1 MRRGITLFERCE
13 IGAKGNTLRLRTSSR
28 DEKGCDRMS
37 EQRKYDLV
45 EHAKPWRYEEDGLT
59 VTRGSAWTGP
69 GCHLG
74 CGVKLYTDSDG
85 KLVKVE
91 GDEENPFNKGRLC
104 VRCLDLPEVVYS
116 EKRLTYPMKRD
127 PKDRGKNKWQRITWD
142 EAFDEI
148 EAHLVD
154 LKERYGA
161 ESVLFLQGTGRDIAS
176 WISRLAWSYGS
187 PNYGFPLSGLAC
199 YLPRVSG
206 MYSTT
211 GAFWVCDCSQQFID
225 RYDNPNYTAPE
236 VMILWGNYP
245 LISNSDGFY
254 GHWVADLMKRG
265 MKVICVDPRMTWLGN
280 KAAIQLPIR
289 PGTDAALALG
299 MLNVIINEDLFDHDF
314 VDRWVY
320 GFDELKE
327 RVQDYPP
334 EKVSE
339 ITWIPVEKI
348 YDAARM
354 FANASQA
361 CIQWGV
367 AVDMTKETL
376 PAIQAI
382 AALTQITGNIDKPG
396 AMIIPP
402 EILFYGGGFGADLLT
417 EEQTEKRIGVKKYPL
432 LKFGFATLQ
441 ADEMMK
447 QMETGDPYE
456 IHGAWMQTTN
466 TLACMGADPDR
477 FYNAAVKLDFIVGV
491 DLFMTPT
498 IMALADYVL
507 PAATYPERDG
517 LRIGDG
523 PQRGETINKVC
534 SVGECKSD
542 MEINLELGRRLNPDA
557 WPWAD
562 VKEMFSSIIAETGYS
577 FDEMREIAPA
587 YPQYTYKKYEKGLL
601 RPDGEPGFN
610 TPTGRIEIWSTQYAN
625 AGLDPL
631 PYFEEPEPGPG
642 STPELLDEYPL
653 VLTTGARN
661 WNMFHSEHRNIPRL
675 RAMRPDPIIE
685 VHPEAAEKYGIAD
698 GDWVWVE
705 NQRGRAKR
713 RVKVTPVLLDP
724 RICSTDHA
732 WWLPEADPE
741 NLFDVRELAINN
753 LVPWQPGKSG
763 FGSNYKCSLVKLYKV
778 EEGE

>member
-1 MRRGITLFERCE
+1 MRAKPHRRNEDERGVCTL
-13 IGAKGNTLRLRTSSR
+13 S
-28 DEKGCDRMS
+28 EKRNY
-37 EQRKYDLV
+37 KLV
-45 EHAKPWRYEEDGLT
+45 QHAKPWRREEDGLT

-74 CGVKLYTDSDG
+74 CGVNLYTDKEG

-91 GDEENPFNKGRLC
+91 GDRENPFNQGRLC
-104 VRCLDLPEVVYS
+104 VRCLDLPEVVYN
-116 EKRLTYPMKRD
+116 ERRLLHPMKRNRA
-127 PKDRGKNKWQRITWD
+127 DRGKDTWQRITWD
-142 EAFDEI
+142 EAYDEI
-148 EAHLVD
+148 EAR
-154 LKERYGA
+154 LKDIRERHGA
-161 ESVLFLQGTGRDIAS
+161 ESVLFMQGTGRDIAT

-211 GAFWVCDCSQQFID
+211 GSFWVCDCSQEFPD
-225 RYDNPNYTAPE
+225 RYDNPSYEAPE
-236 VMILWGNYP
+236 VMILWGNNP
-245 LISNSDGFY
+245 IVSNSDGFF
-254 GHWVADLMKRG
+254 GHWVIDLMKRG
-265 MKVICVDPRMTWLGN
+265 MEIIVIDPRMTWLGRRS
-280 KAAIQLPIR
+280 ALQLPIR

-299 MLNVIINEDLFDHDF
+299 MLNVIVNENLYDREF
-314 VDRWVY
+314 VDKWTY
-320 GFDELKE
+320 GFDKLAE

-334 EKVSE
+334 DKVAA
-339 ITWIPVEKI
+339 ITWIPEEKI
-348 YDAARM
+348 VAAARM
-354 FANASQA
+354 FAKAERA
-361 CIQWGV
+361 CIQWGL
-367 AVDMTKETL
+367 AVDMTREAL

-382 AALTQITGNIDKPG
+382 AALTQITGNIDRPG
-396 AMIIPP
+396 GMIIPP
-402 EILFYGGGFGADLLT
+402 EILFYGGGFGADLLS
-417 EEQTEKRIGVKKYPL
+417 EEQTAKRIGLEKYPL

-441 ADEMMK
+441 PDEMVK
-447 QMETGDPYE
+447 QMETGEPYAL
-456 IHGAWMQTTN
+456 HGMWMQTTN
-466 TLACMGADPDR
+466 PLACMGADPDR
-477 FYNAAVKLDFIVGV
+477 FYAAASKLDFIVGV

-534 SVGECKSD
+534 QVGECKSD
-542 MEINLELGRRLNPDA
+542 MEINLELGRRLNPAA

-562 VKEMFSSIIAETGYS
+562 VKEMFSSIIAETGYT
-577 FDEMREIAPA
+577 FDELREAAPA
-587 YPQYTYKKYEKGLL
+587 YPEYVYRKHEKGLL

-610 TPTGRIEIWSTQYAN
+610 TPTGRIELWSTQYAN

-661 WNMFHSEHRNIPRL
+661 WGMFHSEHRNIPRL
-675 RAMRPDPIIE
+675 RALRPDPLIE
-685 VHPEAAEKYGIAD
+685 VHPDTAAELGLHD

-713 RVKVTPVLLDP
+713 RVQVTSVLLDP
-724 RICSTDHA
+724 RFCSTDHA
-732 WWLPEADPE
+732 WWLPEEDPE
-741 NLFDVRELAINN
+741 ELFGVRDLAINN
-753 LVPWQPGKSG
+753 LVPWVCGKSG
-763 FGSNYKCSLVKLYKV
+763 FGSNYKCMLVKIYQAQD
-778 EEGE
+778 GE